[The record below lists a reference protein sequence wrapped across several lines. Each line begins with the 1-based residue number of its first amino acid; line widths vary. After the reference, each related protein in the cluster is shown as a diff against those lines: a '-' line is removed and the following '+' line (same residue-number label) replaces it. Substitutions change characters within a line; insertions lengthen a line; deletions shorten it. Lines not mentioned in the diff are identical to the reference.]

1 VLGQLV
7 LGLCCGFVAACV
19 VCVALPLQC
28 SGWLFYS
35 AAAAALCFKVIFTAG
50 PNFVAAGTNK
60 TCLICV
66 LMCRALHVQQEEIER
81 EETLADLEG
90 GQVQEEGLEDLI
102 AALRQ
107 RNNAAAAASQ
117 QQQQRQAAAADDSG
131 LFWDYSGNSSSSSR
145 VQPPPVPQQQQPVP
159 MPRAA
164 LVNAAAAAQ
173 PRAAA
178 PQAIAPPVVAG
189 PWARAATSG
198 AIKAPPPG
206 SASNPQQQ
214 QQRSAAA
221 VVAAGGRSGT
231 VKSSVPGAV
240 YASESSSS
248 AAATSRRPTA
258 AASNGSSS
266 MAGFDGSSSVD
277 NSLGLLPGGLQLSPA
292 FAEWCRGQMLLL
304 NGNDDMDMIEVLMG
318 LTSNSEIA
326 ECCQDVWQGKPGE
339 SIDALFCLCCACWC
353 WLWVIWLS

>member
-1 VLGQLV
+1 M
-7 LGLCCGFVAACV
+7 GFLFAAV
-19 VCVALPLQC
+19 PHL
-28 SGWLFYS
+28 
-35 AAAAALCFKVIFTAG
+35 
-50 PNFVAAGTNK
+50 
-60 TCLICV
+60 
-66 LMCRALHVQQEEIER
+66 QQEEIDR

-107 RNNAAAAASQ
+107 RNNAAAAAAASQ
-117 QQQQRQAAAADDSG
+117 QQQQHAADDSG
-131 LFWDYSGNSSSSSR
+131 LFWDYTGNSSSSR
-145 VQPPPVPQQQQPVP
+145 VPPPPPQQQQQQPVP
-159 MPRAA
+159 LPRAA
-164 LVNAAAAAQ
+164 LANAAAAAQ

-206 SASNPQQQ
+206 STPQQP
-214 QQRSAAA
+214 QQRSAAS
-221 VVAAGGRSGT
+221 VVAAGGRSAA

-240 YASESSSS
+240 YASDS
-248 AAATSRRPTA
+248 AAAAAAAPSRRPAAA

-266 MAGFDGSSSVD
+266 MGFTDGSGGDSSM
-277 NSLGLLPGGLQLSPA
+277 GMLPGGLQLSPA

-304 NGNDDMDMIEVLMG
+304 NGNADMDMIEVLMG

-326 ECCQDVWQGKPGE
+326 ECCQVVWQGKPGE
-339 SIDALFCLCCACWC
+339 SCLGFLRPLFCRSQELLRSRFERLLAFWLMLLHEKELARCGRCCCRVLPGGVAGQGRPEWFRLLVACSFFVHAC
-353 WLWVIWLS
+353 ATLGFSCFQ